1 MWENMVFCQCFP
13 TLQVIIPSFENV
25 LKKIYQMLQSVELT
39 LREFFVLLG
48 IEIFQD
54 NAIFY
59 QKRVY

>member
-1 MWENMVFCQCFP
+1 MVFCQCFP

-39 LREFFVLLG
+39 LREFFVLLS

-54 NAIFY
+54 LSIIHISEPT
-59 QKRVY
+59 RL